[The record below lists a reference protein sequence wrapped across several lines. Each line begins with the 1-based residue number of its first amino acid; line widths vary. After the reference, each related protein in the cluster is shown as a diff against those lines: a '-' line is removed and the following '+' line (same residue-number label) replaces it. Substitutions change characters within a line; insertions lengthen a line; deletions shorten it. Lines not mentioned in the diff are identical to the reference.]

1 MCEFLH
7 FFEIKPLS
15 EVSLANMF
23 SHMVGS
29 LFILMLFSLALPK
42 LFILMKS
49 HLFRLSF
56 RSLALGDMLVKVLL
70 RGTSQIFLLIFSP
83 RTFMMS
89 QLLCK
94 SFIHLEFIFVGGV
107 SW

>member
-1 MCEFLH
+1 M
-7 FFEIKPLS
+7 S

-23 SHMVGS
+23 SLTVGS

-83 RTFMMS
+83 RTFMCYNLCVS
-89 QLLCK
+89 LLSTLNLFLC
-94 SFIHLEFIFVGGV
+94 VV
-107 SW
+107 